1 MIKRFMSILLSGT
14 IFFTGALN
22 NNIFADYNSDYDTQ
36 FNETNRIFDNTI
48 NSEKPQLYSVVNPG
62 GSNGWKYKYSHKEN
76 VYLTTYYGRCDW
88 SSCRSHSKIF
98 SYSNGGTIYNSWDYY
113 WFAITACIY

>member
-22 NNIFADYNSDYDTQ
+22 NNIFADYNSDYDMQ
-36 FNETNRIFDNTI
+36 FNEINRIFDNTI

-62 GSNGWKYKYSHKEN
+62 GSNGWQYKYSHKEN
-76 VYLTTYYGRCDW
+76 VYLTTLTMAGVTGE
-88 SSCRSHSKIF
+88 
-98 SYSNGGTIYNSWDYY
+98 YSIIQIVIIQNVLENL
-113 WFAITACIY
+113 